1 MDSSGFRTWGRAEM
15 NVMDFGSAPRGE
27 PAAERPGGMLERV
40 GQGLFF
46 LALGFLAFAAGA
58 FVILSQ
64 TFPYQP
70 LHDAYRAAVAYI
82 DKHQMSSDPLATDQ
96 WREAR
101 TAALGVTV
109 HDAKRAFP
117 GYTLYTSGDGP
128 YARLISM
135 DGRTLHEWHRPYS
148 TVWNEQAAIK
158 NPQPDPL
165 IFMTKAEVLPNG
177 DLLAI
182 YEAAGDTPW
191 GYGMVKLDK
200 NAGVIWSYL
209 EPVHHDFDVAPDGRI
224 FTLTQEF
231 TSEEFKGFTTLGRP
245 RLDDFLVTLSPDGR
259 ELKRISLTHALAHS
273 RYNGFLH
280 ATPAFSTE
288 DPLHANAVEYID
300 NAKARRFAVGG
311 EGHVVVSFRDIG
323 VLAVIDPETGEI
335 EWATRG
341 PWVGQHDPRVL
352 DNGNILLFDN
362 FGTFDKGN
370 DSRILAFNP
379 QTMEVTWR
387 YEGDAERPFASEIR
401 GSIERLANG
410 NTLIT
415 ESDGGRLLEVAPDGT
430 IAWEYVNP
438 VRSGEKNRF
447 IPVVSGAQRI
457 IPGHLDATF
466 RDSIER

>member
-1 MDSSGFRTWGRAEM
+1 M
-15 NVMDFGSAPRGE
+15 SATKVVFPSRRK
-27 PAAERPGGMLERV
+27 PDRDRVGGILERA

-46 LALGFLAFAAGA
+46 LAMGFLAFAAGA
-58 FVILSQ
+58 FAVLSQ
-64 TFPYQP
+64 TFPSQP
-70 LHDAYRAAVAYI
+70 LRDAYRAAVAYI
-82 DKHQMSSDPLATDQ
+82 DKVEMSSDPLATDQ
-96 WREAR
+96 WRKAR
-101 TAALGVTV
+101 TAALGVT
-109 HDAKRAFP
+109 AYEAGRAFP

-128 YARLISM
+128 YARLITM
-135 DGRTLHEWHRPYS
+135 DGRTLHEWNRPYS

-191 GYGMVKLDK
+191 GYGMVKLNK
-200 NAGVIWSYL
+200 NSEVIWSYL
-209 EPVHHDFDVAPDGRI
+209 QPVHHDFDIAPDGRI

-231 TSEEFKGFTTLGRP
+231 TSEKIKGFTTLGSP

-259 ELKRISLTHALAHS
+259 ELKKISLTHALAQS
-273 RYNGFLH
+273 RYDGFVH

-288 DPLHANAVEYID
+288 DPLHTNAVEYID
-300 NAKARRFAVGG
+300 KAKARRFAVGG

-323 VLAVIDPETGEI
+323 VLAVIDPESGEV

-352 DNGNILLFDN
+352 DNGDILVFDN

-379 QTMEVTWR
+379 KTMEVTWR
-387 YEGDAERPFASEIR
+387 YEGDAERPFSSEIR

-415 ESDGGRLLEVAPDGT
+415 ESDGGRLLEVARDGT

-438 VRSGEKNRF
+438 VRSGEGNRY
-447 IPVVSGAQRI
+447 IPVVSGAQRV
-457 IPGHLDATF
+457 IPGRLEPAF
-466 RDSIER
+466 RDSIERTLTEKAR

>member
-1 MDSSGFRTWGRAEM
+1 MDSSGFRTWNRAELEATG
-15 NVMDFGSAPRGE
+15 GSTAHEEHSP
-27 PAAERPGGMLERV
+27 ERAGGALEWV

-46 LALGFLAFAAGA
+46 LALGFLVFAAGA
-58 FVILSQ
+58 FVVLNQ

-70 LHDAYRAAVAYI
+70 LSDAYRAAVAYI
-82 DKHQMSSDPLATDQ
+82 DKRTMSSDPLTTDQ

-101 TAALGVTV
+101 TPALGVT
-109 HDAKRAFP
+109 AYEASRASP

-128 YARLISM
+128 YARLVTM
-135 DGRTLHEWHRPYS
+135 DGRTLHEWLRPYS
-148 TVWNEQAAIK
+148 TVWNEQSAIK

-165 IFMTKAEVLPNG
+165 IFMSKAEVLPNG

-200 NAGVIWSYL
+200 YSEVIWSYL

-224 FTLTQEF
+224 FTLTHEF
-231 TSEEFKGFTTLGRP
+231 TSEDIKGFVTLGRT

-259 ELKRISLTHALAHS
+259 ELKKISLTHALAQS

-288 DPLHANAVEYID
+288 DPLHTNAVEYID
-300 NAKARRFAVGG
+300 KAKARRFAVGG
-311 EGHVVVSFRDIG
+311 EGHVIVSFRDIG
-323 VLAVIDPETGEI
+323 VLAVIDPETGEV

-352 DNGNILLFDN
+352 DNGDILVFDN

-379 QTMEVTWR
+379 KTMEVTWR
-387 YEGDAERPFASEIR
+387 YQGDVEHPFASEIR

-415 ESDGGRLLEVAPDGT
+415 ESDGGRLLEVALDGT
-430 IAWEYVNP
+430 IAWEYLNP
-438 VRSGEKNRF
+438 IRSGEANRY
-447 IPVVSGAQRI
+447 IPVVSGAQRV
-457 IPGHLDATF
+457 IPDRLDPAF
-466 RDSIER
+466 RDIIER